1 MGKVILFGSEKG
13 GTGKSSLATNT
24 SAYLVLNGYD
34 CVLVDADKQKTS
46 TTWAQDREANGLV
59 EKKVISISLDGN
71 IRAPLFDLKNRY
83 EFVIVDCAGRDSREL
98 RTGMTGADTLIS
110 PLRPSQFDLDTLP
123 NLLSVFEQAK
133 DINSELVGHLVINQA
148 PTNPFVKEADQARAV
163 IDEYNEF
170 HLVETVIHDRKV
182 YRDTASEGLSIF
194 ETSNIKAQSELEEL
208 LKTVIL

>member
-1 MGKVILFGSEKG
+1 MGKVVLFGSEKG

-24 SAYLVLNGYD
+24 AAYLVLNGYD

-59 EKKVISISLDGN
+59 SKKVISISLDGN

-98 RTGMTGADTLIS
+98 RTGMTGADVLIS

-133 DINSELVGHLVINQA
+133 DINPDLVGHLVVNQA

-170 HLVETVIHDRKV
+170 HLVKTVIHDRKV

-194 ETSNIKAQSELEEL
+194 ETGNEKAQSELEEL

>member
-46 TTWAQDREANGLV
+46 TTWAQDREANGFV

-71 IRAPLFDLKNRY
+71 IRAPLFDLKKRY

-98 RTGMTGADTLIS
+98 RTGMTGADVLIS

-133 DINSELVGHLVINQA
+133 DINPDLVGHLVINQA
-148 PTNPFVKEADQARAV
+148 PTNPFVKEADQARGV

-194 ETSNIKAQSELEEL
+194 ETSNSKAQAELEEL